1 MYDFSGSKSENPGE
15 PPVALFQHIMESG
28 RIREEP
34 AHEGAFLGPS
44 RGISV
49 KLDLILRDQDGN
61 VTGEY
66 HCEHDMT
73 LKQLAQGIQEA
84 LMAVTLGA
92 GAMLDTGGVTRTVAA
107 GSAGTLPTI
116 HFGIGTTAAAFADNK
131 IQTTAGA
138 APDIITA
145 VVNALSANTFTV
157 TATWTNTT
165 AGTIAISE
173 LAMEVT
179 IATFIFAITHDVFTG
194 QNVSAS
200 GTAAA
205 TLTFTFT

>member
-1 MYDFSGSKSENPGE
+1 MYDFSGSASDNPGE

-34 AHEGAFLGPS
+34 VHEGAFLGPS

-49 KLDLILRDQDGN
+49 KLDLILRDQDGK

-73 LKQLAQGIQEA
+73 LKQLAQAIQEA
-84 LMAVTLGA
+84 IMASTVSGT
-92 GAMLDTGGVTRTVAA
+92 MLDTGGVARTVAA
-107 GSAGTLPTI
+107 GSAGTAPAI
-116 HFGIGTTAAAFADNK
+116 HFGIGVTAAAFADNK

-138 APDIITA
+138 ATDAPAATIT
-145 VVNALSANTFTV
+145 ALSANTFTV
-157 TATWTNTT
+157 TATWTNST

-179 IATFIFAITHDVFTG
+179 IATFIFAITHDVFAG